1 MSVTKGCRTYLLAT
15 ALFLSGQL
23 NAQDISAVTDWYNRV
38 TLTTVSSGMVGRV
51 NAAVGDEVTKGS
63 LLIELD
69 QRQYQTR
76 LAAAESRREA
86 AMQMNSEARRE
97 LDRSLELYDRTLL
110 SDHERKL
117 AEIDAAKADAEF
129 REAEARL
136 MDVRL
141 EKEYSR
147 VNAPFGGLVVGVH
160 VQSGQA
166 VINRLETVP
175 LVTLV
180 EHQRMKAVAQVDERT
195 LARLNTGDP
204 VKIGVRGT
212 WQEGAIDALGL
223 DPVSQSSSGPLFRLE
238 AVFSPAKGMG
248 LRAGEQA
255 VVRLPDE

>member
-1 MSVTKGCRTYLLAT
+1 MSMIRGCRIYLLAT
-15 ALFLSGQL
+15 TLFLSGQL

-38 TLTTVSSGMVGRV
+38 TLTTVSSGMAAKV

-86 AMQMNSEARRE
+86 AMQMNSEAKRE

-117 AEIDAAKADAEF
+117 AEIEAAKADAEF
-129 REAEARL
+129 REAEAKL
-136 MDVRL
+136 VDVRL
-141 EKEYSR
+141 GKEYSR
-147 VNAPFGGLVVGVH
+147 INAPFNGLVVGVH

-195 LARLNTGDP
+195 LARLQTGDP
-204 VKIGVRGT
+204 VKIGVRGE
-212 WQEGAIDALGL
+212 WLEGNITTLGF
-223 DPVSQSSSGPLFRLE
+223 DPISQTNNGPLFRLE
-238 AVFSPAKGMG
+238 AVFRPAEGKG